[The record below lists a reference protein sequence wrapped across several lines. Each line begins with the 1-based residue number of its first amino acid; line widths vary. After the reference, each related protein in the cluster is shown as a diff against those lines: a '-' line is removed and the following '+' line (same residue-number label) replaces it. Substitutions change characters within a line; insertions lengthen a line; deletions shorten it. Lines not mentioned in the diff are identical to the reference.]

1 VRVRPRH
8 PLFHQIDLAHEPPM
22 QVVIEVVHAEKLEQ
36 FVTLGVERFNVALFA
51 RGSQSVRA
59 PVKFPVPTGFEPATS

>member
-1 VRVRPRH
+1 
-8 PLFHQIDLAHEPPM
+8 M
-22 QVVIEVVHAEKLEQ
+22 QVVIEVVLAEKLEQ